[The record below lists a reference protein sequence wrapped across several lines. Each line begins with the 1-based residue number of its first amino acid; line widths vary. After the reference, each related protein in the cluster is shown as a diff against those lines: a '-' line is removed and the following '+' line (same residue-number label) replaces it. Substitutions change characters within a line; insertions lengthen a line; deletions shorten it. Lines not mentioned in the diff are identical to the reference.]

1 MFSFVLLCPVGPCHV
16 THGGEGYFDF
26 PLLPVTGD
34 PVVPWDR
41 WLALVHTGL
50 AEALV
55 SLSQAEGIVNLRPA
69 HFLG

>member
-1 MFSFVLLCPVGPCHV
+1 MRLLIATQTIEDVCA
-16 THGGEGYFDF
+16 

-34 PVVPWDR
+34 PVGPWDR
-41 WLALVHTGL
+41 WLALLENYLLALVHTGL